1 MTDTE
6 MLEDVKRHLETAIQS
21 SERQN
26 AILDK
31 LNQNI
36 AKYRAEMKDLE
47 ARLSVLEN
55 RLCQ

>member
-6 MLEDVKRHLETAIQS
+6 TLEDVKRHLETAIQS

-47 ARLSVLEN
+47 ARLVVLEN